1 MYVFYNQYV
10 YYLST
15 FFQDSESGHS
25 CSTAIL
31 KLDKRLELKKLKT
44 LLQSSEK
51 LVTTYCTSLKNLQ

>member
-31 KLDKRLELKKLKT
+31 KIDKRLELKKLK
-44 LLQSSEK
+44 SF
-51 LVTTYCTSLKNLQ
+51 VTV